1 MKTCSSNYMRRSLSH
16 DSSSLTACWKDTAD
30 DAAQGPNPDAEPDC
44 VVGLAVELWLH
55 VERDQRLDQD
65 VERPDPQREHRSQHV
80 HGEQRGLLL
89 WHKHTHVRL
98 QTTLRSARDSAAV
111 PAAALTWKLATTHI
125 PRELTRPSSKPTQ
138 FSLLSRTPSSAIRA
152 CTCL

>member
-1 MKTCSSNYMRRSLSH
+1 MRRSLSH
-16 DSSSLTACWKDTAD
+16 DSSSSTACWKDTAD

-89 WHKHTHVRL
+89 WHKHTRATADDIPERARL
-98 QTTLRSARDSAAV
+98 GGA

-125 PRELTRPSSKPTQ
+125 PKELTRPSSKPTQ
-138 FSLLSRTPSSAIRA
+138 FSLLSRTPSSAIRP